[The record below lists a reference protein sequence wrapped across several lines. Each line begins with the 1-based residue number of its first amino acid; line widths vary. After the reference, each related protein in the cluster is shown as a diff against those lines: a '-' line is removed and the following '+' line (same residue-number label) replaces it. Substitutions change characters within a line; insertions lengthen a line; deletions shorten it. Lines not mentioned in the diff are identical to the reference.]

1 MPLQIGQVLLE
12 RYQIDQLLGEGT
24 FGFVYQA
31 TDFFSNTFVA
41 IKELRPDLLYDS
53 DAFRRFTR
61 EAEAVREIQHPNIVT
76 GYGLERTENGYY
88 IIMEYMDAG
97 NLGDLLHERGSLTP
111 EESVSVTLRI
121 LDALTTIHQHGII
134 HRDIKPTN
142 ILFSQDGCI
151 KLGDFGTAH
160 IPVRGEQSLTI
171 AGTVIG
177 TINHMSPE
185 QARGLRVDARSDI
198 YEMGA
203 LLYEMLAGRPYQNF
217 GKNLVHNVDLIERAT
232 PLPLPSTV
240 PHSLAVVVDR
250 ALSKSPQA
258 RFRSAAEMRAALE
271 RSYNQWGQPENL
283 TPASPSLRMPL
294 VLLLVA
300 AAGAGLLCS
309 LGAILLILHWVT
321 R

>member
-1 MPLQIGQVLLE
+1 MPLQTGQVLLE
-12 RYQIDQLLGEGT
+12 RYRIDQLLGEGT
-24 FGFVYQA
+24 FGYVYQA
-31 TDFFSNTFVA
+31 TDLFSNTYVA

-61 EAEAVREIQHPNIVT
+61 EADAVRELDHPNIVA
-76 GYGLERTENGYY
+76 GYGLETTETGYY
-88 IIMEYMDAG
+88 IVMEYMDAG
-97 NLGDLLHERGSLTP
+97 NLADLLHERGSLTP
-111 EESVSVTLRI
+111 EESVSVTLQI
-121 LDALTTIHQHGII
+121 LNALTTIHQHGII

-160 IPVRGEQSLTI
+160 IPIRGEQSLTI

-198 YEMGA
+198 YEVGA

-217 GKNLVHNVDLIERAT
+217 GKNLVHNMDLIERAA
-232 PLPLPSTV
+232 PLPLPPHV
-240 PHSLAVVVDR
+240 PHSLAVVIDR

-258 RFRSAAEMRAALE
+258 RFRSAAEMRTALE
-271 RSYNQWGQPENL
+271 RSYNQWGQPESL
-283 TPASPSLRMPL
+283 SPASSPVRLPLAL
-294 VLLLVA
+294 VLAA
-300 AAGAGLLCS
+300 AAGIGLLCS
-309 LGAILLILHWVT
+309 LGSILLILYWVM

>member
-1 MPLQIGQVLLE
+1 MPLQTGQVLLE
-12 RYQIDQLLGEGT
+12 RYRIDQLLGEGT
-24 FGFVYQA
+24 FGYVYQA
-31 TDFFSNTFVA
+31 TDFFWNSYVA
-41 IKELRPDLLYDS
+41 IKELRPDLGYDS
-53 DAFRRFTR
+53 DAFKRFLR
-61 EAEAVREIQHPNIVT
+61 EAEAVRGLQHPNIVES
-76 GYGLERTENGYY
+76 YGLETTEEGCY
-88 IIMEYMDAG
+88 IIMEFMDAG
-97 NLGDLLHERGSLTP
+97 SLGDLLRDRTALSA
-111 EESVSVTLRI
+111 EEAVSVATHVLN
-121 LDALTTIHQHGII
+121 ALTVIHPHGII

-160 IPVRGEQSLTI
+160 IPIRGEQSLTI

-198 YEMGA
+198 YEVGA

-217 GKNLVHNVDLIERAT
+217 GKNLVHNMDLVERAA
-232 PLPLPSTV
+232 PLPLPSHV

-271 RSYNQWGQPENL
+271 RSYNQWGHMESLSPPSQPMRVPVL
-283 TPASPSLRMPL
+283 L
-294 VLLLVA
+294 LLLVA
-300 AAGAGLLCS
+300 AGIGLTCS
-309 LGAILLILHWVT
+309 LGGILLVLHWVT